1 MYYAGSSIPEVM
13 CGVVRDYMDACGNVY
28 VG

>member
-1 MYYAGSSIPEVM
+1 MYYAGSSISEVL